1 MSVKYDLFPAY
12 ITFAPADEPTPAREM
27 RSGPPHPKGSRHL
40 DRARV
45 IVYQD
50 KVLVAIDGDKGPQV
64 VFRDTYAPKDFV
76 RSKTRTED
84 SYLTTATGKKIAFRR
99 NDSCA
104 CGSRLRSWNPYKTLN
119 ASGDPTK

>member
-12 ITFAPADEPTPAREM
+12 ITFVPAEDPTTAQEM
-27 RSGPPHPKGSRHL
+27 RSGPPHPRGARHL

-50 KVLVAIDGDKGPQV
+50 KVLVAIDGDKGPQI
-64 VFRDTYAPKDFV
+64 VFRDTYETKDFK
-76 RSKTRTED
+76 RSKTRDED
-84 SYLTTATGKKIAFRR
+84 SYLTTTSGKKIAFRR

-119 ASGDPTK
+119 ATGDPTE